1 MAASICKKHDCLP
14 RDVYATHLD
23 ELKGLMT
30 RGVGT
35 GEPQPPQ
42 QYNLGGTLMKRVK
55 DENRF
60 NCRVPRGIGAL
71 LPRARSTS
79 HGYARRFPQHV

>member
-1 MAASICKKHDCLP
+1 MAGRNISVTHVALGTVRVMRTGGMMGEVIGMAASICKKHDCLP
-14 RDVYATHLD
+14 RDVYATHFD

-42 QYNLGGTLMKRVK
+42 QYNLGGTLMKK
-55 DENRF
+55 E
-60 NCRVPRGIGAL
+60 
-71 LPRARSTS
+71 
-79 HGYARRFPQHV
+79 